1 MNLSLIFLFTTRKS
15 GAIQVW
21 PQLVNFPQII
31 LFADTS
37 NDAVSSTIHGFFPPS
52 SRVVG
57 VKLIAAA
64 LATIFPTPT
73 LPVKNI

>member
-1 MNLSLIFLFTTRKS
+1 
-15 GAIQVW
+15 
-21 PQLVNFPQII
+21 VNFPQTI

-64 LATIFPTPT
+64 LATIFPTST